1 MGLDR
6 ENESRLW
13 AKLKSG
19 DIDAMNELY
28 IIHADSLYDY
38 GTKLTR
44 DSESV
49 KDCIHDLFLDLYKYR
64 KKLSKEVNV
73 KFYLLRSLKR
83 KIGKRL
89 NGKIILLPPDKD
101 FSATIYKNED
111 GGIEEKIIERE
122 HEKEL
127 NLSVS
132 NALNGL
138 TQNQQRAISMRFT
151 ENRSYEE
158 IAVNMNVSIETA
170 RTTIYRAIK
179 TLRHTLSY

>member
-1 MGLDR
+1 MNR

-19 DIDAMNELY
+19 DIDALNKLY
-28 IIHADSLYDY
+28 IIHADPLYDY
-38 GTKLTR
+38 GIKLTR
-44 DSESV
+44 DPESV

-73 KFYLLRSLKR
+73 KYYLLKSLKR
-83 KIGKRL
+83 KISERSSS
-89 NGKIILLPPDKD
+89 KIILLPPDQD
-101 FSATIYKNED
+101 FSATIYKDED
-111 GGIEEKIIERE
+111 GCIEEKIIERE
-122 HEKEL
+122 YENEL

-138 TQNQQRAISMRFT
+138 TRSQLRAISMRFY
-151 ENRSYEE
+151 ENRTYEE

-179 TLRHTLSY
+179 TLRHKVSY